1 MNFLND
7 AFYWISLGL
16 LVPVM
21 VALLLGFIYALA
33 LVGGFYAH
41 YRDRRHYRADL
52 EKMKSRTAN
61 GELRR
66 LPFADYLSGNPGL
79 LRALTEAQAHE
90 WAEPY
95 ASKAIADFEIAGE
108 KALEPSK
115 MLVRVGPMLGLLG
128 TLIPMGPALVGLATG
143 DIASMATN
151 MQVAFST
158 TVLGVVMGGV
168 GFIIQMVRK
177 RWFAEDLHQLQF
189 IVELAENERT

>member
-41 YRDRRHYRADL
+41 YRDRRHYRANL
-52 EKMKSRTAN
+52 EKLKTRAATE
-61 GELRR
+61 GLRR
-66 LPFADYLSGNPGL
+66 FPFADYLAGHPRL
-79 LRALTEAQAHE
+79 LAALHDAQTHD
-90 WAEPY
+90 WRDPHT
-95 ASKAIADFEIAGE
+95 SKAIADFEIAGE

-115 MLVRVGPMLGLLG
+115 LLVRLGPMLGLLG

-158 TVLGVVMGGV
+158 TVLGVVMGGI

-177 RWFAEDLHQLQF
+177 RWFSEDLHQLQF
-189 IVELAENERT
+189 FVELAENERA

>member
-1 MNFLND
+1 MNLLND

-41 YRDRRHYRADL
+41 YRDRRHYRANL
-52 EKMKSRTAN
+52 EKLKARAATE
-61 GELRR
+61 GLRL
-66 LPFADYLSGNPGL
+66 LPFADYLAGNPRL
-79 LRALTEAQAHE
+79 LQSLLAAQSHE
-90 WAEPY
+90 WREPY
-95 ASKAIADFEIAGE
+95 TSKAIADFELAGE

-115 MLVRVGPMLGLLG
+115 LLVRLGPMLGLLG

-168 GFIIQMVRK
+168 GFIVQLVRK
-177 RWFAEDLHQLQF
+177 RWFSEDLHQLQF
-189 IVELAENERT
+189 MVELAENERA

>member
-41 YRDRRHYRADL
+41 YRDRRHYRASL
-52 EKMKSRTAN
+52 EKLKARAAAV
-61 GELRR
+61 GLRS
-66 LPFADYLSGNPGL
+66 LPFNDYLSGNPRL
-79 LRALTEAQAHE
+79 LEALLAAQTRS
-90 WAEPY
+90 WAEPHT
-95 ASKAIADFEIAGE
+95 SKAIADFEIAGE
-108 KALEPSK
+108 KALEPSR
-115 MLVRVGPMLGLLG
+115 MLVRLGPMLGLLG

-143 DIASMATN
+143 DIASMAMN

-168 GFIIQMVRK
+168 GFIVQMVRK
-177 RWFAEDLHQLQF
+177 RWFTEDLHQLQF
-189 IVELAENERT
+189 VVELAENERV